1 MIKIKQEQAR
11 SNRIT
16 TVFSSTPCSIQGQ
29 HKDSKLLANFLLWY
43 IILLP
48 DTSRQRF
55 HVILLKISLKCPK
68 GQDRSF
74 FIVLGQRNKG
84 TCSKSCHGTGQ
95 NGILKFCY

>member
-48 DTSRQRF
+48 DTSRQTSKEGF
-55 HVILLKISLKCPK
+55 MLS
-68 GQDRSF
+68 
-74 FIVLGQRNKG
+74 
-84 TCSKSCHGTGQ
+84 CSKSV
-95 NGILKFCY
+95 